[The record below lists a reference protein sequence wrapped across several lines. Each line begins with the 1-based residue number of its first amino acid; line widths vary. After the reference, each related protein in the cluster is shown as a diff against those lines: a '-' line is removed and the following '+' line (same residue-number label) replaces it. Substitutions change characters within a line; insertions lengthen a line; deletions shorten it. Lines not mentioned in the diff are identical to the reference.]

1 MPSLTEMPRRYLP
14 ETAVALAIILL
25 VALWPRP
32 PKQPAML
39 PDVVHVAAIDSTPPE
54 TAESL
59 PVADSIQVRSALSA
73 ALEDGDRLDPE
84 ASFAGELP
92 EIERVVLVLLRQGR
106 DTDAINRWLASLP
119 GYQGPQ
125 AGEATTIGGVQFFTA
140 LAREH
145 ASYVLMP
152 LTPTR
157 PEAFALL
164 LSFPSVN
171 GPSRMAIVNRD
182 AGHWHAAFEYQSE
195 RQIEGYTLGLDS
207 GSPLVVVFE
216 RFWRGDGSEGTLHA
230 WRLSEPMEAEI
241 PLGLPELQ
249 DAEIATTDSSLT
261 VSAAQF
267 LAHTQDCILCSRR
280 GIEATVQAGS
290 VPTVTTRELTPWVAV
305 VDSLYGVLGDRR
317 VVQAKGLLAD
327 STLVS
332 SLTAR
337 RAAIAEDAGSL
348 ERGIGE
354 VTLRLEEGRKS
365 RTVRV
370 TSVRQ
375 VDGEWRIVRVVTGG
389 R

>member
-25 VALWPRP
+25 AALWPRP
-32 PKQPAML
+32 PKQLAML
-39 PDVVHVAAIDSTPPE
+39 PDVANVAPIDSTPPE
-54 TAESL
+54 AAESL
-59 PVADSIQVRSALSA
+59 PAADTIHIRTAVRA
-73 ALEDGDRLDPE
+73 ALEGEGTEPE
-84 ASFAGELP
+84 PGFAHELP

-106 DTDAINRWLASLP
+106 DVDAINRWLASLP
-119 GYQGPQ
+119 GFQGPQ
-125 AGEATTIGGVQFFTA
+125 SAEGATIGGVQFFNA
-140 LAREH
+140 IAREH

-152 LTPTR
+152 LAPER
-157 PEAFALL
+157 PGGVALL

-171 GPSRMAIVNRD
+171 GPSRLVIFNGDGGRRHV
-182 AGHWHAAFEYQSE
+182 AFQYQSD
-195 RQIEGYTLGLDS
+195 RQIEAYTLGLES

-216 RFWRGDGSEGTLHA
+216 RHWRGDGSEGRLHA
-230 WRLSEPMEAEI
+230 WRLSEPTEAEI

-249 DAEIATTDSSLT
+249 DADITTTDSSLT
-261 VSAAQF
+261 IAAAQF
-267 LAHTQDCILCSRR
+267 LAHAQDCILCSRH
-280 GIEATVQAGS
+280 GIEATLQAGA

-305 VDSLYGVLGDRR
+305 VDSFYGLLGDRR
-317 VVQAKGLLAD
+317 VPEAKGLLAD
-327 STLVS
+327 STLVNR
-332 SLTAR
+332 LTAR

-375 VDGEWRIVRVVTGG
+375 ADGEWRIVRVEAA
-389 R
+389 RQ